1 MSSLFGHRIVR
12 DEAGLGEGTLV
23 RRLTS
28 ELESALGE
36 LAHVRTRLVVL
47 EATVDEDPLVP
58 VFNRRGF
65 MRELDRGISY
75 ASRYQRR
82 ASVLYIDID
91 GLKAVN
97 DRHGHAAGDR
107 ILVDFGRLLMNHVRR
122 SDAIGRLGG
131 DEFAIFLHE
140 ADRATAEGK
149 ARELAQLAAGLQFDF
164 ETASM
169 GVDFSWGVAE
179 IVADEP
185 ATATLARADAEMY
198 CFKQRRRSSGTTA
211 RTAAETQAMMSG
223 NS

>member
-1 MSSLFGHRIVR
+1 MGSLFGHRLVR
-12 DEAGLGEGTLV
+12 DEAGLGESTLV

-28 ELESALGE
+28 ELESALAE
-36 LAHVRTRLVVL
+36 LAHMRARLVLL

-75 ASRYQRR
+75 ASRYQRC
-82 ASVLYIDID
+82 ASVIYIDID

-107 ILVDFGRLLMNHVRR
+107 ILVDFGRLVMDHVRR
-122 SDAIGRLGG
+122 SDVIGRLGG

-140 ADRATAEGK
+140 ADRATAEAK
-149 ARELAQLAAGLQFDF
+149 ARELATLAAGLQFDF
-164 ETASM
+164 ETESM
-169 GVDFSWGVAE
+169 GVDFSWGVSE
-179 IVADEP
+179 IMADEP

-198 CFKQRRRSSGTTA
+198 RFKQRRRSS
-211 RTAAETQAMMSG
+211 RTATGTAADPQAMMSG
-223 NS
+223 RS